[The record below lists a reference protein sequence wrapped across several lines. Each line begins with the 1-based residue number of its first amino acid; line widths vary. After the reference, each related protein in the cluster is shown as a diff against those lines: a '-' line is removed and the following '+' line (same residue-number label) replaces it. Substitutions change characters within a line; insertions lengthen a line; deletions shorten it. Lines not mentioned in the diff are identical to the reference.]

1 MTITVVY
8 VIAGTIHYNDHE
20 NMLSAVIGDCG
31 QLSILNLEGEIVFT
45 YAPGVWK
52 TINQ

>member
-8 VIAGTIHYNDHE
+8 VIAGIVHYNDHE
-20 NMLSAVIGDCG
+20 DALSAVIGDQG
-31 QLSILNLEGEIVFT
+31 QLSILNQAGEIVYT